1 MSETGRAS
9 PEAGTLSADGSR
21 RWDGKFWVV
30 ERTDRPLDEFIP
42 PVVRPVADEF
52 AWERQS
58 FRLGRVVLA
67 AALALVITFFPIP
80 APSPGSLD
88 SALTELAVVTLLRV
102 LFTFSAVVVILSL
115 GRQGIDVLL
124 MRAMLTAFLIG
135 SAVMGLFFV
144 LFVAIPIPVTPRI
157 PWPFVVILGGLFI
170 AVQLGPVVAVVSG
183 LANLLWYRSLRS
195 LRAQLGLFSRLV
207 LAAALA
213 TNIAISIWASV
224 YGHNFSLWV
233 LGGGPAAAMLVMVFL
248 LRKSAARTAP
258 PAT

>member
-157 PWPFVVILGGLFI
+157 PWPFVVILGG
-170 AVQLGPVVAVVSG
+170 S
-183 LANLLWYRSLRS
+183 S
-195 LRAQLGLFSRLV
+195 SRC
-207 LAAALA
+207 
-213 TNIAISIWASV
+213 SWDQS
-224 YGHNFSLWV
+224 WQ
-233 LGGGPAAAMLVMVFL
+233 
-248 LRKSAARTAP
+248 
-258 PAT
+258 